1 MLTLANSKHKQE
13 RVKMHKMCEAAIAV
27 LMRHLDI
34 KLVVPLKCLKNAVFD
49 VRMFLQINWPLLSCC
64 CDQQRK
70 HKKLWTMV
78 FTGPFGKHKMNN
90 ILKNIV
96 KIAKIPENE
105 TKRLKR
111 KRTQASVSK
120 TQGYNCA
127 WWKCNTYHRTQT
139 FQFNEQ
145 IQDTKRKQKGINVTN
160 FVNHYWYTL
169 CHS

>member
-13 RVKMHKMCEAAIAV
+13 RVKMHKMCETAIAV
-27 LMRHLDI
+27 LMRHLNI
-34 KLVVPLKCLKNAVFD
+34 KLVAPLKCLKNAVFD

-96 KIAKIPENE
+96 KIANIPENE
-105 TKRLKR
+105 TKRMKR
-111 KRTQASVSK
+111 KHLFQKFKDKIVPDENAIHITGHKHSSSMNKYRTL
-120 TQGYNCA
+120 
-127 WWKCNTYHRTQT
+127 
-139 FQFNEQ
+139 NEN
-145 IQDTKRKQKGINVTN
+145 RKE
-160 FVNHYWYTL
+160 
-169 CHS
+169 